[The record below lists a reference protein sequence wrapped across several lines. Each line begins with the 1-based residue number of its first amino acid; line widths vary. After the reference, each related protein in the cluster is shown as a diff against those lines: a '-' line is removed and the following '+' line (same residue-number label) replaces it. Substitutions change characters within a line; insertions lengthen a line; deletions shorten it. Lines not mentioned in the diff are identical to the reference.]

1 MTPESFTEEELH
13 AYADGRLDGARRAA
27 VDADPQAAAKAQAY
41 RRQNEALQALYGAVA
56 DEPVPAPLCVET
68 IEHRLASARR
78 RTGLRAAAA
87 VLLLLAGGAG
97 GWVLNDLWGQ
107 RGAAQLVLA
116 REAFSAHQIYV
127 KEVRH
132 PVEVAAAEEA
142 HLVKWLSK
150 RLGAPLMAPVLT
162 TAGYDLVGGRLL
174 PSGDGPAAQ
183 FMYETADGRRLTV
196 FIRANPSSEVVA
208 FRYLEKAGASAFY
221 WLEGPLGYA
230 IIGTEPRE
238 RLLELSRA
246 IYRQLGS

>member
-13 AYADGRLDGARRAA
+13 AYADGHLDGARRAA

-41 RRQNEALQALYGAVA
+41 RRQNEALQALFGAVA
-56 DEPVPAPLCVET
+56 DEPLPAPLCVET
-68 IEHRLASARR
+68 IEHRLAVARR
-78 RTGLRAAAA
+78 RSWLRVAAA

-116 REAFSAHQIYV
+116 QEAFSAHQVYV

-132 PVEVAAAEEA
+132 PVEVAAEEEA

-150 RLGAPLMAPVLT
+150 RLGAPLKAPVLA

-174 PSGDGPAAQ
+174 PSGGGPAAQ
-183 FMYETADGRRLTV
+183 FMYETADGRRLTI

-208 FRYLEKAGASAFY
+208 FRFVEGTGASAFY

-230 IIGTEPRE
+230 IIGTEPRA

-246 IYRQLGS
+246 IYQQLGS